1 MNRRLDKRTDSARA
15 ADRIVATATTVR
27 TKQAKPARTEHKTT
41 RATARADVPKGA
53 SMDYQMGFTSGP
65 SV

>member
-1 MNRRLDKRTDSARA
+1 MNRRLDKRTDSAHT
-15 ADRIVATATTVR
+15 ADRMVTTATAAR
-27 TKQAKPARTEHKTT
+27 NKQAKPARTEHKSA
-41 RATARADVPKGA
+41 RATARTAAPKGV